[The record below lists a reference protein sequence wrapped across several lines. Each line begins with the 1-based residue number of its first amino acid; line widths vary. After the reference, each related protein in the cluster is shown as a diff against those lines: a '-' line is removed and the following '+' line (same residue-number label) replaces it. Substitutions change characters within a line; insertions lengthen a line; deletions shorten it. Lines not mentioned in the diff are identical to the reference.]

1 MLATATF
8 AVLAAGIVSGCG
20 NQTITPPTPA
30 PLTTATPEPAPT
42 APSSSTSTDAALSTA
57 TPTALPPGVPTDFPT
72 RVPQPEGFEFD
83 TGLKV
88 RFDGKNNFTLRY
100 SAAGDQSDAARN
112 FIDTLLGNG
121 FTVTSESIA
130 SDTKSGLWKLKGRGV
145 TIAVAFNVVDGETN
159 LILNVTLITP

>member
-1 MLATATF
+1 
-8 AVLAAGIVSGCG
+8 
-20 NQTITPPTPA
+20 
-30 PLTTATPEPAPT
+30 
-42 APSSSTSTDAALSTA
+42 
-57 TPTALPPGVPTDFPT
+57 
-72 RVPQPEGFEFD
+72 
-83 TGLKV
+83 V

-145 TIAVAFNVVDGETN
+145 TIAVAFKVVDGQTN